1 MIGAWHTRPYNTP
14 GLQEYLEVT
23 LQLAMVGC
31 GGMGLRHAHGYIE
44 LRKEFDSLRLT
55 AVCDRYEEAA
65 SHVASVVGDATGDR
79 PVVYTDLDEM
89 LDREPGLDALD
100 IVTDPSTHH
109 VFALKAFDAGLNVMT
124 EKPMGLTI
132 RACQVMRSSAE
143 RAGKVLSIAENYR
156 RDPMNRLAKALIEAG
171 AIGKPNFM
179 LKAGIAG
186 GSALAHNTAWRA
198 MKSRAGGPILDQGVH
213 EADLLMFFMG
223 DIQSIY
229 AETAIFAPI
238 RQRVGIGGNLSPFY
252 AHRVEGDFAGETS
265 VETDQEDSAFAVLR
279 FASGAV
285 GHYAISNA
293 SHGHAV
299 GMNSVHGTLGTILL
313 PPTRTG
319 RGPEIRLES
328 GDEHIAGDH
337 LLELVPDWQLDDM
350 TAAFWNGRRRMASYD
365 DESPEID
372 RKLIAIEYQDLA
384 QAIETGNPPEVDAVT
399 GMKTMAVQYGVLE
412 SGLPGQPVQISD
424 VLEGTANQYQREL
437 NEAAG
442 L

>member
-1 MIGAWHTRPYNTP
+1 M
-14 GLQEYLEVT
+14 T

-44 LRKEFDSLRLT
+44 LRKEFDSFTLV
-55 AVCDRYEEAA
+55 AVCDRFEEAA
-65 SHVASVVGDATGDR
+65 SHVASVVEDATGHR
-79 PVVYTDLDEM
+79 PAVYTDLDEM
-89 LDREPGLDALD
+89 FDREPGLDALD

-124 EKPMGLTI
+124 EKPMGLTV
-132 RACQVMRSSAE
+132 RACQVMRSAAE

-156 RDPMNRLAKALIEAG
+156 RDPMNRLAKALIDVG
-171 AIGKPNFM
+171 AVGKPNFM

-186 GSALAHNTAWRA
+186 GSALTHDTGWRA
-198 MKSRAGGPILDQGVH
+198 MKSRAGSILLDQGVH
-213 EADLLMFFMG
+213 EADLMMYFMG
-223 DIQSIY
+223 DVQSIY
-229 AETAIFAPI
+229 AETAIFAPV
-238 RQRVGIGGNLSPFY
+238 RQRAGMGANLAPFY
-252 AHRVEGDFAGETS
+252 QHRVEGDFAGESS
-265 VETDQEDSAFAVLR
+265 VETDQEDTAFAVLR
-279 FASGAV
+279 FESGAI
-285 GHYAISNA
+285 GHYGMSSA

-299 GMNSVHGTLGTILL
+299 GANSVHGALGTILL

-319 RGPEIRLES
+319 RGPEIRLEAGNERIS
-328 GDEHIAGDH
+328 GDH
-337 LLELVPDWQLDDM
+337 LLELVPGWQLDDT

-365 DESPEID
+365 NEFPETD

-399 GMKTMAVQYGVLE
+399 AMKTMAVQYGVLE
-412 SGLPGQPVQISD
+412 SGLTGQPVRISD
-424 VLEGTANQYQREL
+424 VLEGTADEYQREL